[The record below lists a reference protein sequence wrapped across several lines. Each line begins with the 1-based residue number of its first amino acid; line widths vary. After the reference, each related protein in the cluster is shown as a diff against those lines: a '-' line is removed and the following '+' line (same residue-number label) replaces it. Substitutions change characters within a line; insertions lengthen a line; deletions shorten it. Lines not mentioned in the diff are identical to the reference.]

1 MTGGLLRAVRAVAS
15 APAAL
20 ARRRRTR
27 CEAGN
32 AIVEFC
38 MMGILFLVPLVYV
51 MLAVFDLQRAMYGA
65 SAAARDAGRAFVLA
79 PDLGSAQSR
88 ARQAAQFAMADQGLE
103 LGSGF
108 SYRCD
113 GGCLQAGSA
122 VTVRISY
129 TVPLPFVPDAIGG
142 PLASIPVSSTHRTP
156 YGDYRESK
164 G

>member
-1 MTGGLLRAVRAVAS
+1 MTWRLLRAVRGVTS
-15 APAAL
+15 TPAAL
-20 ARRRRTR
+20 ARRRARG
-27 CEAGN
+27 EGGN

-79 PDLGSAQSR
+79 PDVGSAQAR
-88 ARQAAQFAMADQGLE
+88 ARQAAQFAMADQGLD

-108 SYRCD
+108 SYQCD
-113 GGCLQAGSA
+113 GGCLTAGSA
-122 VTVRISY
+122 VTVRVSY